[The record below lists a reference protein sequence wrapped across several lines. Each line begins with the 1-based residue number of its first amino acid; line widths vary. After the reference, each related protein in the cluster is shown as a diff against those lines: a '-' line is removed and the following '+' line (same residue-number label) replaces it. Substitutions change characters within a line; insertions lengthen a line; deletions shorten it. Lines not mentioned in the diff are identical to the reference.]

1 MRGTDECTPGDTIKG
16 VARGTDFAVDL
27 EAAAEARRV
36 LEVCTWYYLIE
47 VEVRLV
53 VEGLGEFFVLPRV
66 LGGV

>member
-1 MRGTDECTPGDTIKG
+1 MRGTDECTPGDAIKG

-36 LEVCTWYYLIE
+36 LEVCTWYYLIG

-53 VEGLGEFFVLPRV
+53 VEGLGKFFVLPWV